1 MRSVMAPRSRR
12 QSASCVTI
20 TSLTALRERKLRR
33 RRPLGS
39 VLKSRVS
46 TDSAGATT
54 REWIRPV
61 LVSTTKSSR
70 TPSTWPSSVMTVFP
84 ENSVANRFMR
94 AAVRILR
101 RLFLPSGRSQA
112 GERRREGFAPGS
124 RSAGRGRLLAGR
136 RLSGPSAPT
145 EPIAEHLLDLRG
157 VADLLNLEGVVP
169 GIDDDRPDLQDP
181 LAEALV
187 EVHALELRVGDHL
200 RVLAQDPILAD
211 HLVIRDDVARR
222 FALELRREE
231 GQESEEHEQ
240 PGEDRAQIDASEVG
254 VRKGRSEAPRQLQT
268 EDGREDQ
275 GDEHGRPIA
284 ERNQSRRSGHKKGLL
299 AGGHGRRPQDS
310 SRGTDKT
317 VSTPISILRVG
328 AATRA
333 GKA

>member
-54 REWIRPV
+54 RDWIRPV

-70 TPSTWPSSVMTVFP
+70 TPSTWPSSVITVFP
-84 ENSVANRFMR
+84 DNSVANRFIR

-101 RLFLPSGRSQA
+101 RLFLPSGRRRA
-112 GERRREGFAPGS
+112 GERRRGLRPRS
-124 RSAGRGRLLAGR
+124 RSPGRRRLLAGR
-136 RLSGPSAPT
+136 RLPGPSAST
-145 EPIAEHLLDLRG
+145 EPIAKHLLDLRG
-157 VADLLNLEGVVP
+157 VADLLDLEGVVS

-181 LAEALV
+181 LAERLV

-200 RVLAQDPILAD
+200 RVLAQDPVLAD
-211 HLVIRDDVARR
+211 DLVIRDDVARR
-222 FALELRREE
+222 LALELRREE